1 MKKTF
6 KFIGIG
12 LLIFIIGGLGGV
24 FLNYMLIS
32 RVVADPDL
40 SQNPIIKALDQRV
53 QIIKSTEKIIVAET
67 ESIADIASRA
77 STTVVYIESV
87 DAQNIVTSGNGIV
100 ISSDGVIATTTSVV
114 PKNNIVQYVKLSDGT
129 VYDVAETNVDE
140 YTGIVFLRI
149 DASDLATIAFA
160 NSDDARSGKRLIA
173 ISRTREDNDAQFA
186 LGGFLGRER
195 VFNIALPMS
204 DFLQGVLV
212 MDLSQTALRHSVGA
226 PAVDFQGNMVGLI
239 SYKIEDSGGEKQKNY
254 YAIAANDVYRAF
266 EDLLQSKETDVMTQN
281 VLGVNYQMINPLNVH
296 INDMNITDGAII
308 DTPKTY
314 TQQKIF
320 ANSQAA
326 RSGLGGGDVVVM
338 VNNETVDM
346 KNNLSR
352 LMHKYRNSKEKIVL
366 KVLRGDELL
375 TIDVITR

>member
-1 MKKTF
+1 MKKVF

-32 RVVADPDL
+32 RVVADPEL
-40 SQNPIIKALDQRV
+40 SHNPIIKALDQRV

-77 STTVVYIESV
+77 STTVAYVESV

-114 PKNNIVQYVKLSDGT
+114 PKNNIVQYIKLSDGA
-129 VYDVAETNVDE
+129 VYDVVEADVDE

-149 DASDLATIAFA
+149 EANDLATISFA

-173 ISRTREDNDAQFA
+173 ISRTRENNDAQFA
-186 LGGFLGRER
+186 LGGFLGRDHI
-195 VFNIALPMS
+195 FNIALPMS

-239 SYKIEDSGGEKQKNY
+239 SYKIEAKREEKNY

-266 EDLLQSKETDVMTQN
+266 ENFLQSKEDDSVTQN
-281 VLGVNYQMINPLNVH
+281 VLGVNYQMITPLNVH
-296 INDMNITDGAII
+296 IDDMNITDGAVI

-314 TQQKIF
+314 EEQRIF

-326 RSGLGGGDVVVM
+326 RSGLGGGDIVVM

-352 LMHKYRNSKEKIVL
+352 LMHKYRTSKEKIVW

-375 TIDVITR
+375 TIDVITK

>member
-1 MKKTF
+1 MKKVF

-32 RVVADPDL
+32 RVVADPEL

-53 QIIKSTEKIIVAET
+53 QIIKSTEKIVVAET

-77 STTVVYIESV
+77 STTVAYIESV
-87 DAQNIVTSGNGIV
+87 DAQKIVTSGNGIV
-100 ISSDGVIATTTSVV
+100 ISSDGVIATTTAVV
-114 PKNNIVQYVKLSDGT
+114 PKDNTVQYVKLSDGT
-129 VYDVAETNVDE
+129 VHDVTEMNIDE
-140 YTGIVFLRI
+140 YTGTVFLRV
-149 DASDLATIAFA
+149 DANDLATISFA

-186 LGGFLGRER
+186 LGGFLGRDR
-195 VFNIALPMS
+195 IFNIALPMS

-239 SYKIEDSGGEKQKNY
+239 SYNIEGEIQQKKY

-266 EDLLQSKETDVMTQN
+266 ENFLQSREDEGMTQN
-281 VLGVNYQMINPLNVH
+281 VLGVNYQMINPVDVH
-296 INDMNITDGAII
+296 IDDMNITDGAVI

-314 TQQKIF
+314 AQQRTF
-320 ANSQAA
+320 VNSQAA
-326 RSGLGGGDVVVM
+326 RSGLGGGDIVVM

-352 LMHKYRNSKEKIVL
+352 LMHKYRNNKEKIVL

-375 TIDVITR
+375 TIDVITK